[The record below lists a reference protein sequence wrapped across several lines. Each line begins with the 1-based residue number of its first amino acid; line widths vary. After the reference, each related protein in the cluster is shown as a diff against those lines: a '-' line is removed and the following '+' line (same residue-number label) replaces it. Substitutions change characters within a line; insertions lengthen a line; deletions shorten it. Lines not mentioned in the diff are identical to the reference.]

1 MNTHVT
7 RRRRLELLWNIKD
20 IVAQAALA
28 WVEHDAS
35 TMGAAL
41 AF

>member
-20 IVAQAALA
+20 IVNVSLIIDDILA
-28 WVEHDAS
+28 DPVTAGES
-35 TMGAAL
+35 
-41 AF
+41 